1 MKKKVLII
9 AAMFFVMLGIAFA
22 PARTTEAKSSKYTQ
36 LNGKYYSVPHNT
48 RFKVTKGK
56 IRINGYLWGYGKNKD
71 FGRVK
76 KTFKT
81 AKKVKFVQGMEVN
94 ELITNH
100 KISRKEF
107 VKRYKRKDFGSIVTT
122 FKKGKITR
130 IKIVYD

>member
-1 MKKKVLII
+1 MKKRILVF
-9 AAMFFVMLGIAFA
+9 AAMFLVMLGIAFA
-22 PARTTEAKSSKYTQ
+22 PAKTTQAKSNKYTQ
-36 LNGKYYSVPHNT
+36 LNGKYFSVPDNT
-48 RFKVTKGK
+48 RLKVTKGK

-81 AKKVKFVQGMEVN
+81 AKNVKFVQGMEVN
-94 ELITNH
+94 ELITDH

-107 VKRYKRKDFGSIVTT
+107 VKRYKAKDFGSIVTT